1 MLERVDYE
9 HRYRQLVERLPA
21 VVYRASVFSGDW
33 HYVSPAIE
41 RVLGWTVEEWQAHP
55 APWGTS
61 VHPDD
66 LAAAIEQEERAVQ
79 TGTLV
84 SEYRMVHRDGD
95 VVWIRDEAVL
105 LDEEGE
111 PQWHG
116 ILTDVTEA
124 RTLEDRLRQSQKL
137 EAVGQ
142 LAGGIAHDF
151 NNLLVAITGYG
162 ELALERAGDD
172 AELRDALEQI
182 AYASA
187 KARDLT
193 QRLLSFSRK
202 EARVSSIVDL
212 NHVVASA
219 HPMLRRLIGADVELV
234 TLPSEQACFVAV
246 DPTELDQ
253 AVLNLSINAR
263 DAMPAGGRL
272 TISTGV
278 TSRAETTYAFLRV
291 ADTGSGI
298 ATDLVPR
305 LFEPFFTT
313 KEVGV
318 GTGLGLAMVRD
329 FVGGSAGL
337 IEVDTTPGRGTS
349 FTVLLPA
356 ADAPAV
362 AIRPTPSKAAATG
375 RSASI
380 LLIEDDDVVRGV
392 ACRVLSQAGYR
403 VIEARYGTE
412 ALDLA
417 ADDPSIDLVLSD
429 VVMPGLSGPE
439 VVQRLRATRPEI
451 IPLFMSGYAPESAG
465 PLGGAELVRKPF
477 TGPALLAAISRAFDS
492 DAAEQ
497 NTAVVPA

>member
-1 MLERVDYE
+1 MRERIDYE

-21 VVYRASVFSGDW
+21 IVYRASVLDSGDW

-66 LAAAIEQEERAVQ
+66 MAAAIEQEERAVES
-79 TGTLV
+79 GSLI
-84 SEYRMVHRDGD
+84 SEYRMRHKDGSE
-95 VVWIRDEAVL
+95 VWIRDEAVL
-105 LDEEGE
+105 IEEDGE

-116 ILTDVTEA
+116 ILTDVTDQ
-124 RTLEDRLRQSQKL
+124 RLLEERLHQSQKI

-151 NNLLVAITGYG
+151 NNLLVAINGYG
-162 ELALERAGDD
+162 ELALARAGDD
-172 AELRDALEQI
+172 TELRHALEQI
-182 AYASA
+182 AFASA

-193 QRLLSFSRK
+193 QRLLSFTRK
-202 EARVSSIVDL
+202 EARISRTVDL
-212 NHVVASA
+212 NEVVASA

-234 TLPSEQACFVAV
+234 TLPAEQTCFVSV

-253 AVLNLSINAR
+253 AVLNLTVNAR

-278 TSRAETTYAFLRV
+278 AARADSSYAFLRV

-298 ATDLVPR
+298 EPELVSR

-313 KEVGV
+313 KEAGV

-329 FVGGSAGL
+329 FVGRCGGM
-337 IEVDTTPGRGTS
+337 IEVKTDPAEGTA
-349 FTVLLPA
+349 FTLLLPSVG
-356 ADAPAV
+356 APAV
-362 AIRPTPSKAAATG
+362 LPAPAPSTG
-375 RSASI
+375 TASVRSDTI
-380 LLIEDDDVVRGV
+380 LLIEDDDSVREI
-392 ACRVLSQAGYR
+392 ASRVLTRAGYT
-403 VIEARYGTE
+403 VIEARYGSE

-417 ADDPSIDLVLSD
+417 AEHPVIDLVLSD

-439 VVQRLRATRPEI
+439 VVLRLREARPEI
-451 IPLFMSGYAPESAG
+451 VPLFMSGYAPESEG

-477 TGPALLAAISRAFDS
+477 TGPALLAAIRRALDS
-492 DAAEQ
+492 NA
-497 NTAVVPA
+497 